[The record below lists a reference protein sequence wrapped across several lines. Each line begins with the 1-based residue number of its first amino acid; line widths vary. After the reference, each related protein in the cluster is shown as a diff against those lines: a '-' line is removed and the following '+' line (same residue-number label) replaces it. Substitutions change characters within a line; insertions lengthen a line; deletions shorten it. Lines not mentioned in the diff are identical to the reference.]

1 MASEEEIGTEIHHHE
16 DLGHFLNVY
25 DYRQETLEFMEKSG
39 LQGGGPTWMAL
50 IQAADTL
57 QLL

>member
-25 DYRQETLEFMEKSG
+25 DYRQETLEFMENSG
-39 LQGGGPTWMAL
+39 LQGGGPT
-50 IQAADTL
+50 
-57 QLL
+57 